1 MLILQKRVEPMALK
15 DYALKKSKPKKRPIG
30 RILVSMV
37 LVILIVGAAAF
48 YLSRG
53 VSTTTI
59 YCGVFQYLE
68 FGADSVVGTST
79 ENVTETMTTAV
90 SYTTTTDIPAK
101 VGYISSTTTST
112 TDQDGYP
119 AGVAT
124 VCKYISTSST
134 STSSSST

>member
-1 MLILQKRVEPMALK
+1 MALK
-15 DYALKKSKPKKRPIG
+15 GYATKKAKPKKHHVG
-30 RILVSMV
+30 RILVSV
-37 LVILIVGAAAF
+37 LLIVVIVGAAAF
-48 YLSRG
+48 YLTRG

-90 SYTTTTDIPAK
+90 SYTTTTDVPAK
-101 VGYISSTTTST
+101 VGFISSTTTTT
-112 TDQDGYP
+112 TDADGYP

-124 VCKYISTSST
+124 ICKYISANST
-134 STSSSST
+134 SVSSISSSST

>member
-1 MLILQKRVEPMALK
+1 MALK
-15 DYALKKSKPKKRPIG
+15 DYAAKKTKPKKRPVG
-30 RILVSMV
+30 RILVSVV

-101 VGYISSTTTST
+101 VGFVSSTTTTT
-112 TDQDGYP
+112 TDADGYP

-124 VCKYISTSST
+124 ICKYVSAN